1 MRRLAGFTIIETMI
15 AVVIVA
21 IMSVMAYP
29 KLRNSMI
36 KANVRG
42 ARNQVANMLTAARTT
57 SEQSNRST
65 TLIFSGNVARIEA
78 SPRRKTTGSG
88 TVDTVGTLVNLNT
101 VYGTTVTLSNGA
113 TQVAY
118 NPRGLTS
125 LGNTDL
131 KITLTRSGYTDSVRV
146 DKLGRVRK

>member
-1 MRRLAGFTIIETMI
+1 MKPPSAAAAWTTGALIEASIMRAPSSRSHSS
-15 AVVIVA
+15 AVI
-21 IMSVMAYP
+21 
-29 KLRNSMI
+29 
-36 KANVRG
+36 G
-42 ARNQVANMLTAARTT
+42 QG
-57 SEQSNRST
+57 Q
-65 TLIFSGNVARIEA
+65 LIFSGNVDRIEA

>member
-1 MRRLAGFTIIETMI
+1 MRRRAGFTIIETMI

-21 IMSVMAYP
+21 LMSVMAYP

-42 ARNQVANMLTAARTT
+42 ARNQLANMLTAARTV
-57 SEQSNRST
+57 SEQSNRNT
-65 TLIFSGNVARIEA
+65 TLIFNGNVARIEA

-88 TVDTVGTLVNLNT
+88 TLDTVGTLVNLST
-101 VYGTTVTLSNGA
+101 VYGTTVALSNGA
-113 TQVAY
+113 TQVPY
-118 NPRGLTS
+118 SPRGLTS
-125 LGNTDL
+125 LTQDL
-131 KITLTRSGYTDSVRV
+131 KITVTRSGYTDSVMV

>member
-1 MRRLAGFTIIETMI
+1 MI

-21 IMSVMAYP
+21 CMSVIAFP
-29 KLRNSMI
+29 KLRNAMV

-42 ARNQVANMLTAARTT
+42 ARNQLANMLTAARTM

-65 TLIFSGNVARIEA
+65 AVIFNGNVARVEA
-78 SPRRKTTGSG
+78 SPRRKDTNG

-101 VYGTTVTLSNGA
+101 VYGTTVALSSG

-125 LGNTDL
+125 LGGTDV
-131 KITLTRSGYTDSVRV
+131 KITVTRSGYTDSVVV